1 MKNIAII
8 AEFNPFH
15 NGHQY
20 LIDEIKTRYEPDN
33 VIVVMSGNF
42 VQRGDLAI
50 IDKWRR
56 AEAAIHCG
64 ANLVLELPVPFAF
77 QNAQVFAEG
86 ALAIISKLDI
96 DRICFGTES
105 DDIEDLAKIAGLL
118 TDESSDFKISL
129 QNSLKQ
135 GVSFPKAMSMTLVN
149 EMPAELLSPNNILA
163 IEYMKT
169 INRREYKITACQIK
183 RKGSSY
189 NSELIVDN
197 LSSATSIR
205 KALFQGSYEDVKNN
219 VPDASYGLLDD
230 FYKENTGF
238 NSMDRLFDVLK
249 YKIIS
254 SDQSSLKNIYDMGE
268 GLENRILKKIEG
280 AENFESFIMSIKSK
294 RYTYLR
300 IRRILLNILL
310 NLTKDTYHGLSV
322 DDITYA
328 KVLATDN
335 QGRGFLRANS
345 DRLNFLTRKSDFNP
359 LNASSTDITINDLTD
374 YSTKIY
380 YLAINSR
387 LLNNENRMN
396 PFVKKDG

>member
-15 NGHQY
+15 NGHQF
-20 LIDEIKTRYEPDN
+20 LIDEIKTKYKPDN
-33 VIVVMSGNF
+33 IIVVMSGNF
-42 VQRGDLAI
+42 VQRGDLSI

-64 ANLVLELPVPFAF
+64 ANLVLELPVPYSF

-96 DRICFGTES
+96 DHICFGTES

-118 TDESSDFKISL
+118 TNESTDFKRLL
-129 QNSLKQ
+129 QSSLKQ
-135 GVSFPKAMSMTLVN
+135 GVSFPKALSMTLDN
-149 EMPAELLSPNNILA
+149 DMPEGLLSPNNILA

-169 INRREYKITACQIK
+169 INKKNYSITACHVK
-183 RKGSSY
+183 RKGSPY
-189 NSELIVDN
+189 NSELIIDN
-197 LSSATSIR
+197 LSSATAIR
-205 KALFQGSYEDVKNN
+205 KALFNGADADVRNN
-219 VPDASYGLLDD
+219 VPDDSYRLLDD
-230 FYKENTGF
+230 FYKENNGY
-238 NSMDRLFDVLK
+238 NSMDRLFDALK
-249 YKIIS
+249 YKILSTDPIS
-254 SDQSSLKNIYDMGE
+254 LRNIYDMGE
-268 GLENRILKKIEG
+268 GLENRILKCVEG
-280 AENFESFIMSIKSK
+280 AEDLESFIMAIKSK

-310 NLTKDTYHGLSV
+310 NLTKDTFSTLSV
-322 DDITYA
+322 DDITFA

-335 QGRGFLRANS
+335 KGRSFLRAS
-345 DRLNFLTRKSDFNP
+345 SHKLNFITRKSDFDS
-359 LNASSTDITINDLTD
+359 LHASSTDNIINDLTH

-380 YLAINSR
+380 YLAINSC
-387 LLNNENRMN
+387 LLNNENKMN

>member
-20 LIDEIKTRYEPDN
+20 LIDEIKDRYKPEN
-33 VIVVMSGNF
+33 IIIIMSGNF

-56 AEAAIHCG
+56 AEVAIHCG
-64 ANLVLELPVPFAF
+64 ANLVLELPVPYAF

-96 DRICFGTES
+96 DHICFGTES
-105 DDIEDLAKIAGLL
+105 DDIEDLVKTASLL
-118 TDESSDFKISL
+118 TNESNEFKLAL
-129 QNSLKQ
+129 QTALKK
-135 GVSFPKAMSMTLVN
+135 GVNFPKALSMTLDKEVS
-149 EMPAELLSPNNILA
+149 AELLTPNNILA

-169 INRREYKITACQIK
+169 INKKEYSITACHIK
-183 RKGSSY
+183 RKGSPY
-189 NSELIVDN
+189 NSELIVDK
-197 LSSATSIR
+197 LSSATAIR
-205 KALFQGSYEDVKNN
+205 KALFKGLHDDVKNN
-219 VPDASYGLLDD
+219 VPIASHKLLSD
-230 FYKENTGF
+230 FYKENNGF

-254 SDQSSLKNIYDMGE
+254 TNPLSLSNIYDMGE
-268 GLENRILKKIEG
+268 GLENRILKSLEG
-280 AENFESFIMSIKSK
+280 AGNLESFIMAVKSK

-310 NLTKDTYHGLSV
+310 NLNRDAFEKLSV
-322 DDITYA
+322 DDITNA

-335 QGRGFLRANS
+335 KGRGFIKENS
-345 DRLNFLTRKSDFNP
+345 DKLNFLTRKSDFNSS
-359 LNASSTDITINDLTD
+359 NASSTDKTINDLTD

-380 YLAINSR
+380 YLSINPD

>member
-15 NGHQY
+15 NGHQF
-20 LIDEIKTRYEPDN
+20 LIDEIKTKYKPDN
-33 VIVVMSGNF
+33 IIVVMSGNF
-42 VQRGDLAI
+42 VQRGDLSI

-64 ANLVLELPVPFAF
+64 ANLVLELPVPYSF

-96 DRICFGTES
+96 DHICFGTES

-118 TDESSDFKISL
+118 TNESTDFKRLL
-129 QNSLKQ
+129 QSSLKQ
-135 GVSFPKAMSMTLVN
+135 GVSFPKALSMTLDN
-149 EMPAELLSPNNILA
+149 DMPEGLLSPNNILA

-169 INRREYKITACQIK
+169 INKKKYSITACHVK
-183 RKGSSY
+183 RKGSPY
-189 NSELIVDN
+189 NSELIIDN
-197 LSSATSIR
+197 LSSATAIR
-205 KALFQGSYEDVKNN
+205 KALFNGADADVRNN
-219 VPDASYGLLDD
+219 VPDDSYRLLDD
-230 FYKENTGF
+230 FYKENNGY
-238 NSMDRLFDVLK
+238 NSMDRLFDALK
-249 YKIIS
+249 YKILSTDPIS
-254 SDQSSLKNIYDMGE
+254 LRNIYDMGE
-268 GLENRILKKIEG
+268 GLENRILKCVEG
-280 AENFESFIMSIKSK
+280 AEDLESFIMAIKSK

-310 NLTKDTYHGLSV
+310 NLTKDTFSTLSV
-322 DDITYA
+322 DDITFA

-335 QGRGFLRANS
+335 KGRSFLRAS
-345 DRLNFLTRKSDFNP
+345 SHKLNFITRKSDFDS
-359 LNASSTDITINDLTD
+359 LHASSTDNIINDLTH

-380 YLAINSR
+380 YLAINSC
-387 LLNNENRMN
+387 LLNNENKMN